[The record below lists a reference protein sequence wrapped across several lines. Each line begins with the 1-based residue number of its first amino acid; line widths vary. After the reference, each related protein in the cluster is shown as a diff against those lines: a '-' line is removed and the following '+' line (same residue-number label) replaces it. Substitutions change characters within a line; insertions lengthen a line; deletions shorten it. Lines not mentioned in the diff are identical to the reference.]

1 MDLKSISL
9 SKLLK
14 SDLLY
19 LVNDV
24 IRIVKPYDVGRLHI
38 EESFNMLLQY
48 QDQVQLLAKEYGRNS
63 ITADLKEIHTHRLEY
78 AGFIFTQLQYISR
91 IKKREL
97 SDQIHIAQ
105 LAVRLHLFELRKNSR
120 PIVNGKLQMFL
131 KEVDDKP
138 KVRNAFEV
146 LGLLSYIEELREVNQ
161 QYHEVYWKR
170 QNSMNSRQ
178 KGDDN
183 KRIQRTAQALLRNFF
198 TQVNQVQ
205 KAYPNLEEEYNR
217 LIRDLNSTI
226 VDISKATKTRITLN
240 KKRAAAKA
248 KAALE
253 AQPKVHMLSVNG
265 KETGSV
271 TIAGKKKEEKVKA
284 NVDKMKQVKKKS
296 TKKEAAT
303 NENLKGKQHT
313 NNNTIDG
320 LLNILRLPPGDNA
333 S

>member
-1 MDLKSISL
+1 MGLKSISL

-24 IRIVKPYDVGRLHI
+24 IRIVKPYDVRTLHI
-38 EESFNMLLQY
+38 EESFNMLLQH
-48 QDQVQLLAKEYGRNS
+48 QDQVQLLAKEYGPNPL
-63 ITADLKEIHTHRLEY
+63 TADLKEIHTHRLEY
-78 AGFIFTQLQYISR
+78 AGYISTQLQYIAR

-97 SDQIHIAQ
+97 SDEIHIAQ
-105 LAVRLHLFELRKNSR
+105 LAVRLHLFEIRKNSR
-120 PIVNGKLQMFL
+120 SIVDVKLEMFL

-138 KVRNAFEV
+138 EVKNAFQA
-146 LGLLSYIEELREVNQ
+146 LGLLSDIEELREINQ

-170 QNSMNSRQ
+170 QDSMNSRQ

-183 KRIQRTAQALLRNFF
+183 KRIQRTGEALLRNFF

-205 KAYPNLEEEYNR
+205 IAYPNLKEEYDS

-226 VDISKATKTRITLN
+226 VDISKSTKTRITLN

-248 KAALE
+248 KATLE
-253 AQPKVHMLSVNG
+253 AQPKVHILSVNG

-271 TIAGKKKEEKVKA
+271 TIAGKKKKEGVNA
-284 NVDKMKQVKKKS
+284 NVEKGKQQKERS
-296 TKKEAAT
+296 TKSKTAT
-303 NENLKGKQHT
+303 NENLKDKQHT
-313 NNNTIDG
+313 NNNSIDG